1 MFNTIVLHISGIGGI
16 GKSTILK
23 YLALSWADGQS
34 DLNKFDFVFHIA
46 LKHVNDKSSIANII
60 INQHAGLSANN
71 VTEKEMVKILSVE
84 FGTKSLILIDGYDEY
99 HRGTNAE
106 IDSAL
111 EKGSLWNC
119 WVILTSRPF
128 QAVDLLKPFF
138 DAEAVITGFNEE
150 NVQNYASKFLENEER
165 GATLLRLAKTNTIV
179 DMLQIPLILQMTC
192 VIYESTQSV
201 PESKTE
207 AARSIV
213 DLSIQYAVQRQAG
226 SKVKPKLV
234 KKLLVLLGKM
244 AWASLQE
251 NERQLLLNKVA
262 IKFDFAGFIDY
273 ILFLSCQK
281 KTTFCHTKRRMGA
294 NDHPYFF

>member
-1 MFNTIVLHISGIGGI
+1 MFNTIVQHISGIGGI

-46 LKHVNDKSSIANII
+46 LKHVNDNNSIANII

-71 VTEKEMVKILSVE
+71 VKEEEIMGILE
-84 FGTKSLILIDGYDEY
+84 GKYNTKPLILIDGYDEY
-99 HRGTNAE
+99 HEGTNAE

-111 EKGSLWNC
+111 EKRGLWNC
-119 WVILTSRPF
+119 WIVLASRPF
-128 QAVDLLKPFF
+128 KEVDLLKPFF

-150 NVQNYASKFLENEER
+150 NVQNYASKFFENKKK

-179 DMLQIPLILQMTC
+179 EMLQIPLILQMTC

-213 DLSIQYAVQRQAG
+213 DLSIQYAVQRQSR

-234 KKLLVLLGKM
+234 KKLLVKLGKL
-244 AWASLQE
+244 AWKSLQS
-251 NERQLLLNKVA
+251 NQQQLLLNKVT
-262 IKFDFAGFIDY
+262 IK
-273 ILFLSCQK
+273 
-281 KTTFCHTKRRMGA
+281 
-294 NDHPYFF
+294 